1 MPFSHWCRS
10 PHAGAAA
17 GAPNLAPVNGR
28 NALQALAALTTLL
41 LFVAPAT
48 LGARTRA
55 SAQPSTGLKSVF
67 YGKQPPEFTYGDAG
81 KALSSDYGRPV
92 VINFW
97 ATWCHPCRDEM
108 DAFVKLQETFGDRIT
123 LVTLSAETPGTA
135 RDYLRDHGIVLPE
148 FDDPKRA
155 VFDAYSIGPI
165 PVTIVLDPD
174 GTVSHVAVGEL
185 DWNELQQAVDASLAR
200 EATPAPAAASS
211 L

>member
-1 MPFSHWCRS
+1 M
-10 PHAGAAA
+10 
-17 GAPNLAPVNGR
+17 NGR
-28 NALQALAALTTLL
+28 IALEALTALTTLL

-48 LGARTRA
+48 LGARTRPP
-55 SAQPSTGLKSVF
+55 AQPATGLKTVA
-67 YGKQPPEFTYGDAG
+67 YGKQPPEFTYGDAE
-81 KALSSDYGRPV
+81 KSLSSNYGRPV

-108 DAFVKLQETFGDRIT
+108 DAFVKLQQKFGDRIT

-135 RDYLRDHGIVLPE
+135 RDYLRDHGIVMPE

-200 EATPAPAAASS
+200 EATPAPSS
-211 L
+211 APSSAPAP

>member
-1 MPFSHWCRS
+1 
-10 PHAGAAA
+10 
-17 GAPNLAPVNGR
+17 VTGR
-28 NALQALAALTTLL
+28 KALSALAALTVLV
-41 LFVAPAT
+41 LFAAPAT

-55 SAQPSTGLKSVF
+55 AAQPSTGLKTVH
-67 YGKQPPEFTYGDAG
+67 YGKQPPEFTYGDAETT
-81 KALSSDYGRPV
+81 LSSHYGRPV

-97 ATWCHPCRDEM
+97 ATWCHPCRDEL
-108 DAFVKLQETFGDRIT
+108 DAFVKLQQTFGNRIT

-148 FDDPKRA
+148 FDDPTRT

-200 EATPAPAAASS
+200 EPTPAPSAAPSV
-211 L
+211 